1 MPNPPSPA
9 SPAPAGGGTPDLIRV
24 LVVDDSAVV
33 RGILGRAV
41 DAEPDMRVV
50 TTATNGRDAL
60 DALRQQR
67 VDIVLLDMEMP
78 VMDGMTALPLI
89 VAQHP
94 SVRVIVTT
102 AVSQQSA
109 TITMRALAR
118 GAVDFVHKPS
128 TRTGGVGG
136 VETAAAEIVARIRA
150 IASGAGRA
158 PGPGQDQ
165 SSRQQGDPQL
175 AALAAS
181 ADHRDVAEESAP
193 APQVLALAAST
204 GGPNALAA
212 IIAALPGDFPLPVLV
227 TQHMPPVFTTMFAQR
242 LAREGRLPCEEARD
256 GDVLRGGQ
264 VYIAPG
270 DRHLLVRPV
279 GALRTP
285 TIRISDDP
293 PENHC
298 RPAADPMFR
307 SVAQAYGSGALAV
320 VLTGMGDDGRQ
331 GCVAITDAG
340 GRVVV
345 QDEATSV
352 VWGMPGSI
360 VSAGIPCR
368 VLPLPAIAA
377 HVTALC
383 GVRT

>member
-1 MPNPPSPA
+1 MRLFFPRDPVSG
-9 SPAPAGGGTPDLIRV
+9 PAPDVIRV

-60 DALRQQR
+60 DALRQQQ
-67 VDIVLLDMEMP
+67 VDIVLLDLEMP

-89 VAQHP
+89 VEQHP
-94 SVRVIVTT
+94 SVKVIVTT
-102 AVSQQSA
+102 SRTAASA
-109 TITMRALAR
+109 TTTMRALAR

-136 VETAAAEIVARIRA
+136 VEAAAAEIVARVRA
-150 IASGAGRA
+150 IARGARRTAGGDA
-158 PGPGQDQ
+158 H
-165 SSRQQGDPQL
+165 QG
-175 AALAAS
+175 S
-181 ADHRDVAEESAP
+181 ATLAP
-193 APQVLALAAST
+193 ASQDRDAGFTDDAGGVPPQVLVIAAST
-204 GGPNALAA
+204 GGPNALASV
-212 IIAALPGDFPLPVLV
+212 ISSLPGDFPLPVLV

-242 LAREGRLPCEEARD
+242 LAREGSLPCEEARD
-256 GDVLRGGQ
+256 GEVLQGGR
-264 VYIAPG
+264 VYVAPG
-270 DRHLLVRPV
+270 DRHLVVRPA
-279 GALRTP
+279 GALRAP
-285 TIRISDDP
+285 TIRVTDDP

-307 SVAQAYGSGALAV
+307 SVAEVFGAGVLAV

-331 GCVAITDAG
+331 GCESIVEAG

-345 QDEATSV
+345 QDQATSV
-352 VWGMPGSI
+352 VWGMPGS
-360 VSAGIPCR
+360 VVAAGIPCR
-368 VLPLPAIAA
+368 VLPLQAIGA

-383 GVRT
+383 GARA